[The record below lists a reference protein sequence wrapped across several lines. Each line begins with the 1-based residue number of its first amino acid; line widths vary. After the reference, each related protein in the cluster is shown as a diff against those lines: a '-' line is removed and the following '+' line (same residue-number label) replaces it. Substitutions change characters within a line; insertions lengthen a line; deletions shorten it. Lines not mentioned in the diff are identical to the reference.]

1 METSLKQAASTAL
14 DLGRDVKD
22 SVVELARK
30 IDSARD
36 QTGDALHDAASSMR
50 RSSAKIDNLAK
61 DAAKRLDATAS
72 FVEDAN
78 LKGLGNGV
86 QRFAQNHLT
95 FTLLVAAAAGFWAAT
110 AFSRATR
117 A

>member
-1 METSLKQAASTAL
+1 MENTLKQVAATAT

-22 SVVELARK
+22 SVVELGRK

-36 QTGDALHDAASSMR
+36 QTGDALHNAASSMR
-50 RSSAKIDNLAK
+50 RSTAKMNDLAK
-61 DAAKRLDATAS
+61 GAAKRLDATAS

-86 QRFAQNHLT
+86 QRFAQNHMT
-95 FTLLVAAAAGFWAAT
+95 FTVLVAAAAGFWAAT
-110 AFSRATR
+110 ALNRATR